1 MPNGGKCD
9 DVHNSGEQSCGKDT
23 GSLVADVITYRAGTN
38 KVNQAGLGSLSIKV
52 DGPTKPGDQTTADDG
67 STPVVSGLEVGNY
80 GLTLEPTADQKE
92 VYDFTG
98 ATVQHLSKPVVKN
111 KSTPFHFEVPYHWVE
126 HEVTYADNKTF
137 VTGIDYVLRLKK
149 ATDPAF
155 TQYKT
160 GTTGA
165 QKVAWEKVPAAHY
178 KLDLKLVY
186 NPVWGAKEVLIGTAI
201 DLKVTVSGFDDGTSG
216 NFEIYD
222 FQSLSASLVTVAST
236 VTEDDAHHR
245 QLKTS
250 WTPTKDNLKD
260 LKSGSIV
267 FRAVMGT
274 SATWSAPL
282 HVFLKET
289 YQVVDQTGANLD
301 TPIKLV
307 TSAGKLIEATAAG
320 GQAEIKRQWN
330 DVVTRI
336 DLPKQKGTRV
346 TFEDDGAAARAF
358 AIPK

>member
-1 MPNGGKCD
+1 MPNGDKCD
-9 DVHNSGEQSCGKDT
+9 DVHNSGEQKCQPDT
-23 GSLVADVITYRAGTN
+23 GSLVADVITYREGTK
-38 KVNQAGLGSLSIKV
+38 KVNQAALDSVSIKV
-52 DGPTKPGDQTTADDG
+52 NGPTKTANQTTGADG
-67 STPVVSGLEVGNY
+67 STPVVSGLDVGTY
-80 GLTLEPTADQKE
+80 DLTLQPTATQSDQ
-92 VYDFTG
+92 YDFAG
-98 ATVQHLSKPVVKN
+98 SIVHISKAVAKN
-111 KSTPFHFEVPYHWVE
+111 KSTPYHFVVPYHWVE
-126 HEVTYADNKTF
+126 HQVQYADLKTF
-137 VTGIDYVLRLKK
+137 ITGIDFVLRLKK
-149 ATDPAF
+149 PADAAF
-155 TQYKT
+155 AQYNT
-160 GTTGA
+160 GTTA
-165 QKVAWEKVPAAHY
+165 SSKTAVEKVPAGQY

-186 NPVWGAKEVLIGTAI
+186 NPVWGAKEVVIGTAI
-201 DLKVTVSGFDDGTSG
+201 DLKATVSGFDDGAAG

-222 FQSLSASLVTVAST
+222 SQSLSASLLTVAST
-236 VTEDDAHHR
+236 VTEDDTHQR

-250 WTPTKDNLKD
+250 WTPTKDNLQN

-282 HVFLKET
+282 HVFIKET
-289 YQVVDQTGANLD
+289 YQVVDQTGTNLD

-307 TSAGKLIEATAAG
+307 TSAGQLIETASSG
-320 GQAEIKRQWN
+320 GQVDIKRQWN

>member
-1 MPNGGKCD
+1 MPNGDKCD
-9 DVHNSGEQSCGKDT
+9 NIHNSGEQSCPTDT
-23 GSLVADVITYRAGTN
+23 GSLVADVITYRAGTT
-38 KVNQAGLGSLSIKV
+38 KVNQGGLGGLAIKV
-52 DGPTKPGDQTTADDG
+52 NGPTKPGDQTTGDDG
-67 STPVVSGLEVGNY
+67 STPTVSGLNVGNY
-80 GLTLEPTADQKE
+80 DLTLEPTADQKE
-92 VYDFTG
+92 IYDF
-98 ATVQHLSKPVVKN
+98 ASSTVHMGKPVVKN
-111 KSTPFHFEVPYHWVE
+111 KSTPFHFVVPYHWLE
-126 HEVTYADNKTF
+126 YEVQYADLKTF

-160 GTTGA
+160 GTTAA
-165 QKVAWEKVPAAHY
+165 QKTALEKIPAGHY
-178 KLDLKLVY
+178 KLDLKLIY
-186 NPVWGAKEVLIGTAI
+186 NPVWGATEVLIGTAI
-201 DLKVTVSGFDDGTSG
+201 DLKATVSGFDDGTSG

-222 FQSLSASLVTVAST
+222 LQRLSASLLTVAST
-236 VTEDDAHHR
+236 VTEDDAHQR

-307 TSAGKLIEATAAG
+307 TSGGKLIEATASG
-320 GQAEIKRQWN
+320 GQVEITRQWN